1 MPLSLILGKH
11 DQFFRVCRFHFL
23 WTLDCV
29 NAFLRWLF
37 FGWLCNMLVPLY
49 SDWLRTFLCIQTAWV
64 WIHLPIIWPE
74 MNYFPVPW
82 FTYWENNGFYLR
94 ELLGIKSTRAKYL
107 KSKPAL
113 RFCVSRQKIGK
124 AEHQSNKYM
133 VLAPLN
139 FRASNYWWN
148 LLTESQYVVK
158 CQSSQKSLESV
169 KTDSTK
175 DTDSTELFPRGSKG
189 PPRKVPGM
197 WLHFSS

>member
-1 MPLSLILGKH
+1 MPVSLILGKH

-37 FGWLCNMLVPLY
+37 FGWLCNMLVPLH
-49 SDWLRTFLCIQTAWV
+49 SDWLKTFLCIQTAWV

-94 ELLGIKSTRAKYL
+94 ELLGIKSTCAKYL
-107 KSKPAL
+107 ESKPAL

-124 AEHQSNKYM
+124 AENQSNKYM
-133 VLAPLN
+133 VLAPFEFPSFQLLMEPPDWEPVRGQLPVITEK
-139 FRASNYWWN
+139 FGLCKDRFYERHRFYRA
-148 LLTESQYVVK
+148 
-158 CQSSQKSLESV
+158 
-169 KTDSTK
+169 
-175 DTDSTELFPRGSKG
+175 FP
-189 PPRKVPGM
+189 
-197 WLHFSS
+197 